1 MIGSAIVYETE
12 DNYPLTFSDEIAQ
25 RPVYGSGCSFRGVS
39 SSNEEVAT
47 DLGWSPAL
55 FCKRLNRRRWCLVGS
70 KTCRD
75 SAMIYDSGRRDL
87 RKVSE
92 GSKVSA
98 GQFRGEAEW
107 AHILR

>member
-47 DLGWSPAL
+47 DLG
-55 FCKRLNRRRWCLVGS
+55 
-70 KTCRD
+70 
-75 SAMIYDSGRRDL
+75 
-87 RKVSE
+87 
-92 GSKVSA
+92 
-98 GQFRGEAEW
+98 
-107 AHILR
+107 